1 MKGAQWSLVSWPCIS
16 MHKFVS
22 VWLLS
27 LLALSLSVQ
36 AEERPD
42 LLWVAQNNAVFG
54 FSKVDNSV
62 VVQIPNLQRTVRE
75 VVPDIERD
83 RLWVFSDQGLLAF
96 NLAGQFQQITPVFTS
111 DANTARLEVNPNDGY
126 VWLTAG
132 RRLFVFNQDGVEIRR
147 FTFQQFVSGV
157 SVDIVNDRVW
167 ISGNRNIVALA
178 MIDDELIEVD
188 RIRSNRRVLD
198 IAVNPV
204 TGVLW
209 AGVEGRL
216 RRYSN
221 SNGFDLNFQ
230 IPFINRMR
238 VAENGDVYLI
248 TRRSLVRAFADGPI
262 AFSILP
268 FFGRSGLQD
277 LMIDEATES
286 VWVSRNRRLRQFDF
300 DGSRLDNLRIP
311 RAVRDIAIGRDR
323 NAPEIAFIVP
333 EESDLVVIEDLTL
346 ALNIS
351 DGVDNI
357 NQESVS
363 ITVNGEELAVD
374 CTFVDTNIDCLP
386 AETGELVEGPAELT
400 ATVEDNAG
408 NLSNT
413 AIVTI
418 TLSDAAPLTIT
429 LNSPNDGDVVAN
441 ANINFQG
448 NLNRAATLTL
458 NGEVVTVDAEFNFNQ
473 PVTLQEGANN
483 VSLIADDGDE
493 QITLDIT
500 ITLDT
505 ALPSIAITAPSDG
518 LITNEPLLTIN
529 GTTTDTD
536 TLTVND
542 APVSLTPEGIFSLAN
557 TNLIEGENSFTF
569 IATDTNGNTVT
580 EVLIVTLDTIA
591 PQITITSP
599 ADGSVTGAETI
610 IISGNLSEPAS
621 LTLNGAA
628 VGLEEDNTFSLTD
641 TPLAEGDNTFAFIA
655 IDAAGNQTERS
666 ITVSRD
672 SQAPVIS
679 ISAPQNNSTTNQA
692 EITISGSVAGAD
704 ELTLNGTTV
713 TLNQNGSFTQSPIT
727 LVEGVNSFTLTATD
741 SSGNS
746 AELIL
751 TLTLDSITP
760 IITLTSPTDGNITQ
774 AASIDIVGSLSEAAT
789 LTLNGNAVTLA
800 EDNSFSLPAS
810 ALTEGANVFTF
821 VATDA
826 AGNNSQVVVTVI
838 RDSAAPII
846 SITTPQDGLVTNQSQ
861 IVIQGNVDDAASL
874 TLDGIP
880 TTLASDGSFS
890 TGNIALN
897 EGDNRFTF
905 VATDAAGN
913 STQTNI
919 TITRDSITPVITITE
934 PVDGLVTSL
943 AEQGFSGSLSEV
955 ASLTFNG
962 IAIPL
967 ASDNSFTI
975 APIPLNVGANSF
987 TFIATDAAN
996 NSSQVIVSV
1005 TRDTVGP
1012 TITIVSP
1019 ANNTLTTSESID
1031 ITGSVSEISSLTING
1046 APVVVAGDLSFG
1058 VTIPLAEGAN
1068 TLTLLASDNAG
1079 NLGQAILTISRDSA
1093 APNTPVANL
1102 INRSNAQSGIISLQG
1117 NANSVDVNITVRISN
1132 TRTNEVV
1139 TVTAN
1144 SNGSFS
1150 AQINGE
1156 NDDVLSIVAVDAAGN
1171 VSAAVTINPPAPVNL
1186 TIMPIGNQ
1194 TALLGQSL
1202 SFNVIVMDAEDAD
1215 IILGI
1220 SPLPLPQGMSF
1231 NDSSGELSYTPTLA
1245 QIGSFD
1251 LTFMAMTDDEEIE
1264 QTVTFTVPEPSGVT
1278 GLIGRVVTTDS
1289 APLPGVTLA
1298 VDGVTTVSAIDG
1310 TFTFNNLNV
1319 SGETRLLIDGGTVDR
1334 NLGVFAEVPET
1345 ISLIAGVT
1353 NLLTDPVILLP
1364 LDIEAADQVVPTQTS
1379 IITSSAETGVK
1390 S

>member
-1 MKGAQWSLVSWPCIS
+1 